1 MYCTAGDGSNVIRV
15 VSFNLDRVQR
25 DNTWLEY
32 GEKVA
37 IREDYTLC
45 LRFNLKVFRLLSS
58 VIYLLDKD
66 NYDNAR
72 EFPSLFCHQVY
83 IF

>member
-1 MYCTAGDGSNVIRV
+1 MVRV

-25 DNTWLEY
+25 GNTWIDY
-32 GEKVA
+32 GEEVA
-37 IREDYTLC
+37 VREDYTLC

-58 VIYLLDKD
+58 VIYLLDKS

-72 EFPSLFCHQVY
+72 ELIFC
-83 IF
+83 